1 MSVVEPWNRG
11 KAVGPK
17 RPLTPD
23 QVRLIRSTLEAG
35 DEWRDLALFSMAID
49 TMLRAVDLL
58 RLRVEEV
65 VDDGGRVVEELP
77 VRQQKTGN
85 PHLVALTE
93 RTRAAVNRWLTSSHK
108 QPGDFMFTA
117 RRRVANRPLTRR
129 HYSELVKRWARIA
142 RIKDVS
148 RFATHSLRRTKAAYI
163 YEMTRNPEVVR
174 QLLGHKS
181 LSATSAYLDIDKA
194 KAIAVARKFEI

>member
-1 MSVVEPWNRG
+1 MEPWNKGR
-11 KAVGPK
+11 AVGPK
-17 RPLTPD
+17 RPLSPD
-23 QVRLIRSTLEAG
+23 QVRLIRTSLEAG
-35 DEWRDLALFSMAID
+35 EEWRDLAMFSMAID

-58 RLRVEEV
+58 RLRI
-65 VDDGGRVVEELP
+65 DDVIDDHGRVVDELP
-77 VRQQKTGN
+77 VRQQKTATA
-85 PHLVALTE
+85 HLVALTD
-93 RTRAAVNRWLTSSHK
+93 RTRAAVEKWLTEARK
-108 QPGDFMFTA
+108 QSGDFLFTGFG
-117 RRRVANRPLTRR
+117 RVANRPLTRR
-129 HYSELVKRWARIA
+129 HYSELVKRWAKIA
-142 RIKDVS
+142 RVKDVS

>member
-1 MSVVEPWNRG
+1 MEPWNKGR
-11 KAVGPK
+11 AVGPK
-17 RPLTPD
+17 RPLSPD
-23 QVRLIRSTLEAG
+23 QVRLIRTSLEAG
-35 DEWRDLALFSMAID
+35 EEWRDLAMFSMAID

-58 RLRVEEV
+58 RLRVDDV
-65 VDDGGRVVEELP
+65 VDDHGRVVDELP
-77 VRQQKTGN
+77 VRQQKTATA
-85 PHLVALTE
+85 HLVALTE
-93 RTRAAVNRWLTSSHK
+93 RTRAAVEKWLTEARK
-108 QPGDFMFTA
+108 QPGDFLFTGFG
-117 RRRVANRPLTRR
+117 RVANRPLTRR
-129 HYSELVKRWARIA
+129 HYSELVKRWAKIA
-142 RIKDVS
+142 RVKDVS

>member
-1 MSVVEPWNRG
+1 MEPWNKGR
-11 KAVGPK
+11 AVGPK
-17 RPLTPD
+17 RPLSPD
-23 QVRLIRSTLEAG
+23 QVRLIRTSLEAG
-35 DEWRDLALFSMAID
+35 EEWRDLAMFSMAID

-58 RLRVEEV
+58 RLRVDDV
-65 VDDGGRVVEELP
+65 VDDHGRVVDELP
-77 VRQQKTGN
+77 VRQQKTATA
-85 PHLVALTE
+85 HLVALTE
-93 RTRAAVNRWLTSSHK
+93 RTRAVVEKWLTEARK
-108 QPGDFMFTA
+108 QPGDFLFTGFG
-117 RRRVANRPLTRR
+117 RVANRPLTRR
-129 HYSELVKRWARIA
+129 HYSELVKRWAKIA
-142 RIKDVS
+142 RVKDVS

>member
-1 MSVVEPWNRG
+1 MEPWNKGR
-11 KAVGPK
+11 AVGPK
-17 RPLTPD
+17 RPLSPD
-23 QVRLIRSTLEAG
+23 QVRLIRTSLEAG
-35 DEWRDLALFSMAID
+35 EEWRDLALFSMAID

-58 RLRVEEV
+58 RLRVDDV
-65 VDDGGRVVEELP
+65 VDDHGRVVDELP
-77 VRQQKTGN
+77 VRQQKTATA
-85 PHLVALTE
+85 HLVALTE
-93 RTRAAVNRWLTSSHK
+93 RTRAAVEKWLTGARK
-108 QPGDFMFTA
+108 QPGDFLFTGFG
-117 RRRVANRPLTRR
+117 RVANRPLTRR
-129 HYSELVKRWARIA
+129 HYSELVKRWAKIA
-142 RIKDVS
+142 RVKDVS

>member
-1 MSVVEPWNRG
+1 VEPWNKGR
-11 KAVGPK
+11 AVGPK
-17 RPLTPD
+17 RPLSPD
-23 QVRLIRSTLEAG
+23 QVRLIRTSLEAG
-35 DEWRDLALFSMAID
+35 EEWRDLALFSMAID

-58 RLRVEEV
+58 RLRV
-65 VDDGGRVVEELP
+65 DDVIDDHGRVVDELP
-77 VRQQKTGN
+77 VRQQKTATA
-85 PHLVALTE
+85 HLVALTE
-93 RTRAAVNRWLTSSHK
+93 RTRAAVEKWLTEARK
-108 QPGDFMFTA
+108 WPGDFLFTGLG
-117 RRRVANRPLTRR
+117 RVANRPLTRR
-129 HYSELVKRWARIA
+129 HYSELVKRWAKIA
-142 RIKDVS
+142 RVKDVS

>member
-1 MSVVEPWNRG
+1 MEPWNKGR
-11 KAVGPK
+11 AVGPK
-17 RPLTPD
+17 RPLSPD
-23 QVRLIRSTLEAG
+23 QVRLIRTSLEAG
-35 DEWRDLALFSMAID
+35 EEWRDLAMFSMAID

-58 RLRVEEV
+58 RLRVDDV
-65 VDDGGRVVEELP
+65 VDDHGRVVDELP
-77 VRQQKTGN
+77 VRQQKTATA
-85 PHLVALTE
+85 HLVALTE
-93 RTRAAVNRWLTSSHK
+93 RTRTAVEKWLTEARK
-108 QPGDFMFTA
+108 QPGDFLFTGFG
-117 RRRVANRPLTRR
+117 RVANRPLTRR
-129 HYSELVKRWARIA
+129 HYSELVKRWAKIA
-142 RIKDVS
+142 RVKDIS

>member
-1 MSVVEPWNRG
+1 MEPWNKGR
-11 KAVGPK
+11 AVGPK
-17 RPLTPD
+17 RPLSPD
-23 QVRLIRSTLEAG
+23 QVRLIRTSLEAG
-35 DEWRDLALFSMAID
+35 EEWRDLALFSMAID

-58 RLRVEEV
+58 RLRVDDV
-65 VDDGGRVVEELP
+65 VDDHGRVVDELP
-77 VRQQKTGN
+77 VRQQKTATA
-85 PHLVALTE
+85 HLVALTE
-93 RTRAAVNRWLTSSHK
+93 RTRAAVEKWLTEARK
-108 QPGDFMFTA
+108 WPGDFLFTGLG
-117 RRRVANRPLTRR
+117 RVANRPLTRR
-129 HYSELVKRWARIA
+129 HYSELVKRWAKIA
-142 RIKDVS
+142 RVKDVS

>member
-1 MSVVEPWNRG
+1 MS
-11 KAVGPK
+11 
-17 RPLTPD
+17 PD
-23 QVRLIRSTLEAG
+23 QVRLIRTSLEAG
-35 DEWRDLALFSMAID
+35 EEWRDLALFSMAID

-58 RLRVEEV
+58 RLRV
-65 VDDGGRVVEELP
+65 DDVIDDHGRVVDELP
-77 VRQQKTGN
+77 VRQQKTATA
-85 PHLVALTE
+85 HLVALTE
-93 RTRAAVNRWLTSSHK
+93 RTRAAVEKWLTEARK
-108 QPGDFMFTA
+108 WPGDFLFTGLG
-117 RRRVANRPLTRR
+117 RVANRPLTRR
-129 HYSELVKRWARIA
+129 HYSELVKRWAKIA
-142 RIKDVS
+142 RVKDVS

>member
-1 MSVVEPWNRG
+1 MEPWNKGR
-11 KAVGPK
+11 AVGPK
-17 RPLTPD
+17 RPLSPD
-23 QVRLIRSTLEAG
+23 QVRLIRTSLEAG
-35 DEWRDLALFSMAID
+35 EEWRDLALFSMAID

-58 RLRVEEV
+58 RLRV
-65 VDDGGRVVEELP
+65 DDVIDDHGRVVDELP
-77 VRQQKTGN
+77 VRQQKTATA
-85 PHLVALTE
+85 HLVALTE
-93 RTRAAVNRWLTSSHK
+93 RTRAAVEKWLTEARK
-108 QPGDFMFTA
+108 WPGDFLFTGLG
-117 RRRVANRPLTRR
+117 RVANRPLTRR
-129 HYSELVKRWARIA
+129 HYSELVKRWAKIA
-142 RIKDVS
+142 RVKDVS

>member
-1 MSVVEPWNRG
+1 MEPWNKGR
-11 KAVGPK
+11 AVGPK
-17 RPLTPD
+17 RPLSPD
-23 QVRLIRSTLEAG
+23 QVRLIRTSLEAG
-35 DEWRDLALFSMAID
+35 EEWRDLAMFSMAID

-58 RLRVEEV
+58 RLRVDDV
-65 VDDGGRVVEELP
+65 VDDHGRVVDELP
-77 VRQQKTGN
+77 VRQQKTATA
-85 PHLVALTE
+85 HLVALTE
-93 RTRAAVNRWLTSSHK
+93 RTRSAVEKWLTEARK
-108 QPGDFMFTA
+108 QPGDFLFTGFG
-117 RRRVANRPLTRR
+117 RVANRPLTRR
-129 HYSELVKRWARIA
+129 HYSELVKRWAKIA
-142 RIKDVS
+142 RVKDVS

>member
-1 MSVVEPWNRG
+1 MEPWNKGR
-11 KAVGPK
+11 AVGPK
-17 RPLTPD
+17 RPLSPD
-23 QVRLIRSTLEAG
+23 QVRLIRTSLEAG
-35 DEWRDLALFSMAID
+35 EEWRDLAMFSMAID

-58 RLRVEEV
+58 RLRVDDV
-65 VDDGGRVVEELP
+65 VDDHGRVVDELP
-77 VRQQKTGN
+77 VRQQKTSTA
-85 PHLVALTE
+85 HLVALTE
-93 RTRAAVNRWLTSSHK
+93 RTRAAVEKWLTEARK
-108 QPGDFMFTA
+108 RPGDFLFTGFG
-117 RRRVANRPLTRR
+117 RVANRPLTRR
-129 HYSELVKRWARIA
+129 HYSELVKRWAKIA
-142 RIKDVS
+142 RVKDMS

>member
-1 MSVVEPWNRG
+1 VEPWNKGR
-11 KAVGPK
+11 AVGPK
-17 RPLTPD
+17 RPLSPD
-23 QVRLIRSTLEAG
+23 QVRLIRTSLEAG
-35 DEWRDLALFSMAID
+35 EEWRDLAMFSMAID

-58 RLRVEEV
+58 RLRVDDV
-65 VDDGGRVVEELP
+65 VDDHGRVVDELP
-77 VRQQKTGN
+77 VRQQKTATA
-85 PHLVALTE
+85 HLVALTE
-93 RTRAAVNRWLTSSHK
+93 RTRSAVEKWLTEARK
-108 QPGDFMFTA
+108 QPGDFLFTGFG
-117 RRRVANRPLTRR
+117 RVANRPLTRR
-129 HYSELVKRWARIA
+129 HYSELVKRWAKIA
-142 RIKDVS
+142 RVKDVS

>member
-1 MSVVEPWNRG
+1 MEPWNKG

-17 RPLTPD
+17 RPLSPD
-23 QVRLIRSTLEAG
+23 QVRLVRATLEAG
-35 DEWRDLALFSMAID
+35 EEWRDLALFSMAID

-58 RLRVEEV
+58 RLRVDDV
-65 VDDGGRVVEELP
+65 VDDHGRVVDELP
-77 VRQQKTGN
+77 VRQQKTATA
-85 PHLVALTE
+85 HLVALTE
-93 RTRAAVNRWLTSSHK
+93 RTRAAVEKWLTEARK
-108 QPGDFMFTA
+108 QPGDFVFTGFG
-117 RRRVANRPLTRR
+117 RVANRPLTRR
-129 HYSELVKRWARIA
+129 HYSELVKRWAKIA
-142 RIKDVS
+142 RVKDVS

>member
-1 MSVVEPWNRG
+1 VEPWNKGR
-11 KAVGPK
+11 AVGPK
-17 RPLTPD
+17 RPLSPD
-23 QVRLIRSTLEAG
+23 QVRLIRTSLEAG
-35 DEWRDLALFSMAID
+35 EEWRDLAMFSMAID

-58 RLRVEEV
+58 RLRVDDV
-65 VDDGGRVVEELP
+65 VDDHGRVVDELP
-77 VRQQKTGN
+77 VRQQKTATG
-85 PHLVALTE
+85 HLVALTE
-93 RTRAAVNRWLTSSHK
+93 RTRAAVEKWLTEARK
-108 QPGDFMFTA
+108 QPGDFLFTGFG
-117 RRRVANRPLTRR
+117 RVANRPLTRR
-129 HYSELVKRWARIA
+129 HYSELVKRWAKIA
-142 RIKDVS
+142 RVKDVS

>member
-1 MSVVEPWNRG
+1 MEPWNKGR
-11 KAVGPK
+11 AVGPK
-17 RPLTPD
+17 RPLSPD
-23 QVRLIRSTLEAG
+23 QVRLVRATLEAG
-35 DEWRDLALFSMAID
+35 EEWRDLALFSMAID

-58 RLRVEEV
+58 RLRV
-65 VDDGGRVVEELP
+65 DDVIDDLGRVVDELP
-77 VRQQKTGN
+77 VRQQKTATA
-85 PHLVALTE
+85 HLVALTE
-93 RTRAAVNRWLTSSHK
+93 RTRSAVEKWLTEARK
-108 QPGDFMFTA
+108 QPGDFVFTGFG
-117 RRRVANRPLTRR
+117 RVANRPLTRR
-129 HYSELVKRWARIA
+129 HYSDLVKRWANIA
-142 RIKDVS
+142 RVKDVS

>member
-1 MSVVEPWNRG
+1 MEPWNKGR
-11 KAVGPK
+11 AVGPK
-17 RPLTPD
+17 RPLSPD
-23 QVRLIRSTLEAG
+23 QVRLIRTSLEAG
-35 DEWRDLALFSMAID
+35 EEWRDLALFSMAID

-58 RLRVEEV
+58 KLRVDDV
-65 VDDGGRVVEELP
+65 VDDMGRVVDELP
-77 VRQQKTGN
+77 VRQQKTATA
-85 PHLVALTE
+85 HLVALTE
-93 RTRAAVNRWLTSSHK
+93 KTRAAIEKWLTTSRK
-108 QPGDFMFTA
+108 QPGDFLFTGLS
-117 RRRVANRPLTRR
+117 RVANRPLTRR
-129 HYSELVKRWARIA
+129 HYSELVKRWAKIA
-142 RIKDVS
+142 RVKDIS

>member
-1 MSVVEPWNRG
+1 MEPWNKGR
-11 KAVGPK
+11 AVGPK
-17 RPLTPD
+17 RPLSPE
-23 QVRLIRSTLEAG
+23 QVRLIRATLEAG
-35 DEWRDLALFSMAID
+35 EEWRDLALFSMAID

-58 RLRVEEV
+58 KLRVDDV
-65 VDDGGRVVEELP
+65 VDDMGRVVDDLP
-77 VRQQKTGN
+77 VRQQKTATA
-85 PHLVALTE
+85 HLVALTDKS
-93 RTRAAVNRWLTSSHK
+93 RAALEKWLTVSRK
-108 QPGDFMFTA
+108 QPGEFLFTGLG
-117 RRRVANRPLTRR
+117 RVANRPLTRR
-129 HYSELVKRWARIA
+129 HYSELVKCWAKIA
-142 RIKDVS
+142 RVKDVS

>member
-1 MSVVEPWNRG
+1 MEPWNKGR
-11 KAVGPK
+11 AVGPK
-17 RPLTPD
+17 RPLSPD
-23 QVRLIRSTLEAG
+23 QVRLIRTSLEAG
-35 DEWRDLALFSMAID
+35 EEWRDFAMFSMAID

-58 RLRVEEV
+58 RLRVDDV
-65 VDDGGRVVEELP
+65 VDDHGRVVDELP
-77 VRQQKTGN
+77 VRQQKTATA
-85 PHLVALTE
+85 HLVALTE
-93 RTRAAVNRWLTSSHK
+93 RTRAAVEKWLTEARK
-108 QPGDFMFTA
+108 QPGDFLFTGFG
-117 RRRVANRPLTRR
+117 RVANRPLTRR
-129 HYSELVKRWARIA
+129 HYSELVKRWAKIA
-142 RIKDVS
+142 RVKDVS

>member
-1 MSVVEPWNRG
+1 MEPWNKGR
-11 KAVGPK
+11 AVGPK
-17 RPLTPD
+17 RPLSPD
-23 QVRLIRSTLEAG
+23 QVRLIRTSLEAG
-35 DEWRDLALFSMAID
+35 EEWRDLAMFSMAID

-58 RLRVEEV
+58 RLRVDDV
-65 VDDGGRVVEELP
+65 VDDHGRVVDELP
-77 VRQQKTGN
+77 VRQQKTATA
-85 PHLVALTE
+85 HLVALTE
-93 RTRAAVNRWLTSSHK
+93 RTRAAIEKWLTEARK
-108 QPGDFMFTA
+108 QPGDFLFTGFG
-117 RRRVANRPLTRR
+117 RVANRPLTRR
-129 HYSELVKRWARIA
+129 HYSELVKRWAKIA
-142 RIKDVS
+142 RVKDVS

>member
-1 MSVVEPWNRG
+1 VEPWNKGR
-11 KAVGPK
+11 AVGPK
-17 RPLTPD
+17 RPLSPD
-23 QVRLIRSTLEAG
+23 QVRLIRTSLEAG
-35 DEWRDLALFSMAID
+35 EEWRDLALFSMAID

-58 RLRVEEV
+58 RLRVDDV
-65 VDDGGRVVEELP
+65 VDDHGRVVDELP
-77 VRQQKTGN
+77 VRQQKTATA
-85 PHLVALTE
+85 HLVALTE
-93 RTRAAVNRWLTSSHK
+93 RTRDAVEKWLTEARK
-108 QPGDFMFTA
+108 QPGDFLFTGFG
-117 RRRVANRPLTRR
+117 RVANRPLTRR
-129 HYSELVKRWARIA
+129 HYSELVKRWAKIA
-142 RIKDVS
+142 RGKDLS

>member
-1 MSVVEPWNRG
+1 MEPWNKGR
-11 KAVGPK
+11 AVGPK
-17 RPLTPD
+17 RPLSPD
-23 QVRLIRSTLEAG
+23 QVRLIRTSLEAG
-35 DEWRDLALFSMAID
+35 EEWRDLAMFSMAID

-58 RLRVEEV
+58 RLRVDDV
-65 VDDGGRVVEELP
+65 VDDHGRVVDELP
-77 VRQQKTGN
+77 VRQQKTATG
-85 PHLVALTE
+85 HLVALTE
-93 RTRAAVNRWLTSSHK
+93 RTRAAVEKWLTEARK
-108 QPGDFMFTA
+108 QPGDFLFTGFG
-117 RRRVANRPLTRR
+117 RVANRPLTRR
-129 HYSELVKRWARIA
+129 HYSELVKRWAKIA
-142 RIKDVS
+142 RVKDVS

>member
-1 MSVVEPWNRG
+1 MEPWNKGR
-11 KAVGPK
+11 AVGPK
-17 RPLTPD
+17 RPLSPD
-23 QVRLIRSTLEAG
+23 QVRLIRTSLEAG
-35 DEWRDLALFSMAID
+35 EEWRDLAMFSMAID

-58 RLRVEEV
+58 RLRVDDV
-65 VDDGGRVVEELP
+65 VDDHGRVVDELP
-77 VRQQKTGN
+77 VRQQKTATA
-85 PHLVALTE
+85 HLVALTE
-93 RTRAAVNRWLTSSHK
+93 RTRAAVEKWLTEARK
-108 QPGDFMFTA
+108 QPGDFLFTGFG
-117 RRRVANRPLTRR
+117 RIANRPLTRR
-129 HYSELVKRWARIA
+129 HYSELVKRWAKIA
-142 RIKDVS
+142 RVKDVS

>member
-1 MSVVEPWNRG
+1 MEPWNKGR
-11 KAVGPK
+11 AVGPK
-17 RPLTPD
+17 RPLSPD
-23 QVRLIRSTLEAG
+23 QVRLIRTSLEAG
-35 DEWRDLALFSMAID
+35 EEWRDLAIFSMAID

-58 RLRVEEV
+58 RLRVDDV
-65 VDDGGRVVEELP
+65 VDDHGRVVDELP
-77 VRQQKTGN
+77 VRQQKTATT
-85 PHLVALTE
+85 HLVALTE
-93 RTRAAVNRWLTSSHK
+93 RTRVAVEKWLTEARM
-108 QPGDFMFTA
+108 QPGDFLFTGFG
-117 RRRVANRPLTRR
+117 RVANRPLTRR
-129 HYSELVKRWARIA
+129 HYSELVKRWAKIA
-142 RIKDVS
+142 RVKDVS

>member
-1 MSVVEPWNRG
+1 MEPWNKGR
-11 KAVGPK
+11 AVGPK
-17 RPLTPD
+17 RPLSPD
-23 QVRLIRSTLEAG
+23 QVRLIRTSLEAG
-35 DEWRDLALFSMAID
+35 EEWRDLALFSMAID

-58 RLRVEEV
+58 RLRVDDV
-65 VDDGGRVVEELP
+65 VDDHGRVVDELP
-77 VRQQKTGN
+77 VRQQKTATA
-85 PHLVALTE
+85 HLVALTE
-93 RTRAAVNRWLTSSHK
+93 RTRAAIEKWLTEARK
-108 QPGDFMFTA
+108 QPGDFLFTGLG
-117 RRRVANRPLTRR
+117 RVANRPLTRR
-129 HYSELVKRWARIA
+129 HYSELVKRWAKIA
-142 RIKDVS
+142 RVKDVS